1 MEKVKMPRV
10 RFVFDRKK
18 TANKTNK
25 KGLIEVEVYFNA
37 KRTYFSTGMSVFKD
51 QWKKDTII
59 GLQSQIEDNEYIGS
73 IKTILQDAVNN
84 QFKETQSVNFDE
96 LRKIFVKS
104 KQEDKTSAPTFL
116 DFMKERM
123 QSRAMAYG
131 TWKQHQSVYHV
142 LTEWGKI
149 KTFEDLTQGNILLW
163 NELSIKNSKTGKPIE
178 TYHKVLKIYI
188 GEVIKF
194 ASDPKSGITLP
205 KDFRNP
211 YDGFTIKKDRS
222 VKHAFLT
229 IEELDRWRNIK
240 LPTPDIE
247 KARDMFV
254 FCTFTL
260 VAFADLKNFNPNNV
274 YTSNGGL
281 RYDGKR
287 VKTGE
292 KFHITI
298 FKPVQDIL
306 RKYNGVPLMD
316 EHVYNRYLKDI
327 ACLCNIT
334 KTITTHCA
342 RVTGAC
348 YMLAKGVPLKYIQDA
363 LGHKTIRQTAEYA
376 KAVKTE
382 VDKEFDRVN
391 ADL

>member
-10 RFVFDRKK
+10 RFIYDRKK
-18 TANKTNK
+18 TANKTSK

-59 GLQSQIEDNEYIGS
+59 GLQSQIEDNKYIGS

-116 DFMKERM
+116 DFMTERM
-123 QSRAMAYG
+123 QTRPMAYG
-131 TWKQHQSVYHV
+131 TWKQHRSVLNV
-142 LTEWGKI
+142 LTDWGKI
-149 KTFEDLTQGNILLW
+149 RTFEDLTPGNIKLW
-163 NELSIKNSKTGKPIE
+163 DELSIKNSKTGKSIE
-178 TYHKVLKIYI
+178 VYHKVLRIYI
-188 GEVIKF
+188 KEAITF
-194 ASDPKSGITLP
+194 ADTLNLP

-211 YDGFTIKKDRS
+211 YDGFTIKRDRS

-240 LPTPDIE
+240 LPTPDIK

-254 FCTFTL
+254 FCAFTG
-260 VAFADLKNFNPNNV
+260 VAFADMKNFNPDNI
-274 YTSNGGL
+274 YTNNGGL
-281 RYDGKR
+281 RYDGER

-348 YMLAKGVPLKYIQDA
+348 YMLAKGVPLKYIQEF

>member
-1 MEKVKMPRV
+1 MEDFTTAKMPRV
-10 RFVFDRKK
+10 RVIFDRKK
-18 TANKTNK
+18 KATANKV
-25 KGLIEVEVYFNA
+25 GWVEIEIYYDGRRAVIA
-37 KRTYFSTGMSVFKD
+37 TGVSLFKD
-51 QWKKDTII
+51 QWKKDNIV
-59 GLQSQIEDNEYIGS
+59 GRQDSLLLMQKIEDTKRLI
-73 IKTILQDAVNN
+73 T
-84 QFKETQSVNFDE
+84 KELDRQ
-96 LRKIFVKS
+96 LY
-104 KQEDKTSAPTFL
+104 EDKHIDINSVRQIFIKKKEEEEQKPASPDFL
-116 DFMKERM
+116 LFMQERM
-123 QSRAMAYG
+123 NKRPMSEG
-131 TWKQHQSVYHV
+131 TWKGHRSIYHV
-142 LTEWGKI
+142 LKEWGKI
-149 KTFEDLTQGNILLW
+149 KTFQDLTPGNIKLW
-163 NELSIKNSKTGKPIE
+163 DELSVKNSKSGKPN
-178 TYHKVLKIYI
+178 TNYHKVLKIYI
-188 GEVIKF
+188 RE
-194 ASDPKSGITLP
+194 AITFGHIS
-205 KDFRNP
+205 KDNNP
-211 YDGFTIKKDRS
+211 YDGFKIKRDRS

-229 IEELDRWRNIK
+229 IEELDRWRKIK
-240 LPTPDIE
+240 LPTADID

-254 FCTFTL
+254 FCAFTG
-260 VAFADLKNFNPNNV
+260 VAFADMKNFNPDNIYIN
-274 YTSNGGL
+274 NGGL
-281 RYDGKR
+281 RYDGER

-348 YMLAKGVPLKYIQDA
+348 YMLAKGVPLKYIQEF

>member
-1 MEKVKMPRV
+1 MEDFTTAKMPRV
-10 RFVFDRKK
+10 RVIFDRKK
-18 TANKTNK
+18 KATANKV
-25 KGLIEVEVYFNA
+25 GWVEIEIYYDGRRAVIA
-37 KRTYFSTGMSVFKD
+37 TGVSLFKD
-51 QWKKDTII
+51 QWKKDNIV
-59 GLQSQIEDNEYIGS
+59 GRQDSLLLMQKIEDTKRLI
-73 IKTILQDAVNN
+73 T
-84 QFKETQSVNFDE
+84 KELDRQ
-96 LRKIFVKS
+96 LY
-104 KQEDKTSAPTFL
+104 EDKHIDINSVRQIFIKKKEEEEQKPASPDFL
-116 DFMKERM
+116 LFMQERM
-123 QSRAMAYG
+123 NKRPMSEG
-131 TWKQHQSVYHV
+131 TWKGHRSIYHV
-142 LTEWGKI
+142 LKEWGKI
-149 KTFEDLTQGNILLW
+149 KTFQDLTPGNIKLW
-163 NELSIKNSKTGKPIE
+163 DELSVKNSKSGKPN
-178 TYHKVLKIYI
+178 TNYHKVLKIYI
-188 GEVIKF
+188 RE
-194 ASDPKSGITLP
+194 AITFGHIS
-205 KDFRNP
+205 KDNNP
-211 YDGFTIKKDRS
+211 YDGFKIKRDRS

-229 IEELDRWRNIK
+229 IEELDRWRKIK
-240 LPTPDIE
+240 LPTADID

-254 FCTFTL
+254 FCAFTG
-260 VAFADLKNFNPNNV
+260 VAFADMKNFNPDNI
-274 YTSNGGL
+274 YTNNGGL
-281 RYDGKR
+281 RYDGER

-348 YMLAKGVPLKYIQDA
+348 YMLAKGVPLKYIQEF

>member
-10 RFVFDRKK
+10 RFIYDRKK
-18 TANKTNK
+18 TANKTSK

-59 GLQSQIEDNEYIGS
+59 GLQSQIEDNKYIGS

-123 QSRAMAYG
+123 QTRPMAYG
-131 TWKQHQSVYHV
+131 TWKQHRSVLNV
-142 LTEWGKI
+142 LTDWGKI
-149 KTFEDLTQGNILLW
+149 RTFEDLTPGNIKLW
-163 NELSIKNSKTGKPIE
+163 DELSIKNSKTGKSIE
-178 TYHKVLKIYI
+178 VYHKVLRIYI
-188 GEVIKF
+188 KEAITF
-194 ASDPKSGITLP
+194 ADTLNLP

-211 YDGFTIKKDRS
+211 YDGFKIVRDRS

-229 IEELDRWRNIK
+229 IEELDRWRKIT
-240 LPTPDIE
+240 LPSPDIE

-254 FCTFTL
+254 FCAFTG
-260 VAFADLKNFNPNNV
+260 VAFADMKNFNPDNIYIN
-274 YTSNGGL
+274 NGGL

-298 FKPVQDIL
+298 MRPIQDIL

-348 YMLAKGVPLKYIQDA
+348 YMLAKGVPLKYIQEF

-376 KAVKTE
+376 KVVKAE

>member
-51 QWKKDTII
+51 QWKKDAII
-59 GLQSQIEDNEYIGS
+59 GLQTMMEDNKFINS
-73 IKTILQDAVNN
+73 CKTILQDAVNN

-96 LRKIFVKS
+96 LRKIFVKN
-104 KQEDKTSAPTFL
+104 KQEDKPSAPTFL

-123 QSRAMAYG
+123 QARPMAFG
-131 TWKQHQSVYHV
+131 TWKQHRSVLNV
-142 LTEWGKI
+142 LTDWGKI
-149 KTFEDLTQGNILLW
+149 RTFADLTPGNIKLW
-163 NELSIKNSKTGKPIE
+163 DELSIKNSKTGKSIE
-178 TYHKVLKIYI
+178 VYHKVLRIYVKEAI
-188 GEVIKF
+188 TF
-194 ASDPKSGITLP
+194 ADTLNLP

-211 YDGFTIKKDRS
+211 YDGFTIKKDRT

-229 IEELDRWRNIK
+229 IEELDRWRKIK
-240 LPTPDIE
+240 LPTADID

-254 FCTFTL
+254 FCAFTG
-260 VAFADLKNFNPNNV
+260 VAFADMKNFNPDNIYIN
-274 YTSNGGL
+274 NGGL
-281 RYDGKR
+281 RYDGER

-348 YMLAKGVPLKYIQDA
+348 YMLAKGVPLKYIQEF
-363 LGHKTIRQTAEYA
+363 LGHKSIRQTAEYA

>member
-18 TANKTNK
+18 TANKTSK

-51 QWKKDTII
+51 QWKKDAII
-59 GLQSQIEDNEYIGS
+59 GLQTMIEDNKFINSY
-73 IKTILQDAVNN
+73 KTILQDAVNN

-104 KQEDKTSAPTFL
+104 KQEDKPSAPTFL
-116 DFMKERM
+116 DFMTERM
-123 QSRAMAYG
+123 QARPMAYG
-131 TWKQHQSVYHV
+131 TWKQHRSVLNV
-142 LTEWGKI
+142 LKDWGKI
-149 KTFEDLTQGNILLW
+149 KTFEDLTPGNIKLW
-163 NELSIKNSKTGKPIE
+163 DELSIKNSKTGKSIE
-178 TYHKVLKIYI
+178 VYHKVLRIYVKEAI
-188 GEVIKF
+188 TF
-194 ASDPKSGITLP
+194 ADTLNLP

-211 YDGFTIKKDRS
+211 YDGFTIKRDRT

-229 IEELDRWRNIK
+229 IEELDRWRKIT
-240 LPTPDIE
+240 LPSPDIE

-254 FCTFTL
+254 FCAFTG
-260 VAFADLKNFNPNNV
+260 VAFVDMKNFNPDNIYIN
-274 YTSNGGL
+274 NGGL
-281 RYDGKR
+281 RYDGER

-298 FKPVQDIL
+298 MRPIQDIL

-348 YMLAKGVPLKYIQDA
+348 YMLAKGVPLKYIQEF

>member
-59 GLQSQIEDNEYIGS
+59 GLQSQIEDNEYISS
-73 IKTILQDAVNN
+73 IKTIIQDAVNN

-104 KQEDKTSAPTFL
+104 KQEDKPSAPTFL
-116 DFMKERM
+116 DFMTERM
-123 QSRAMAYG
+123 QTRPMAYG
-131 TWKQHQSVYHV
+131 TWKQHRSVLNV
-142 LTEWGKI
+142 LTDWGKI
-149 KTFEDLTQGNILLW
+149 RTFEDLTPGNIKLW
-163 NELSIKNSKTGKPIE
+163 DELSIKNSKTGKSIE
-178 TYHKVLKIYI
+178 VYHKVLRIYI
-188 GEVIKF
+188 KEAITF
-194 ASDPKSGITLP
+194 ADTLNLP

-211 YDGFTIKKDRS
+211 YDGFTIKRDRS

-240 LPTPDIE
+240 LPSPDIE

-254 FCTFTL
+254 FCAFTG
-260 VAFADLKNFNPNNV
+260 VAFADMKNFNPDNIYIN
-274 YTSNGGL
+274 NGGL

-298 FKPVQDIL
+298 MRPIQDIL

-348 YMLAKGVPLKYIQDA
+348 YMLAKGVPLKYIQEF

>member
-18 TANKTNK
+18 TANKTSK

-59 GLQSQIEDNEYIGS
+59 GLQSQIEDNKYIGS

-116 DFMKERM
+116 DFMTERM
-123 QSRAMAYG
+123 QTRPMAYG
-131 TWKQHQSVYHV
+131 TWKQHRSVLNV
-142 LTEWGKI
+142 LTDWGKI
-149 KTFEDLTQGNILLW
+149 RTFEDLTPGNIKLW
-163 NELSIKNSKTGKPIE
+163 DELSIKNSKTGKSIE
-178 TYHKVLKIYI
+178 VYHKVLRIYI
-188 GEVIKF
+188 KEAITF
-194 ASDPKSGITLP
+194 ADTLNLP

-211 YDGFTIKKDRS
+211 YDGFTIKRDRT

-240 LPTPDIE
+240 LPSPDIE

-254 FCTFTL
+254 FCAFTG
-260 VAFADLKNFNPNNV
+260 VAFADMKNFNPDNI
-274 YTSNGGL
+274 YTNNGGL
-281 RYDGKR
+281 RYDGER

-298 FKPVQDIL
+298 FRPVQEIL
-306 RKYNGVPLMD
+306 KKYNGVPLMD

-348 YMLAKGVPLKYIQDA
+348 YMLAKGVPLKYIQEF

>member
-59 GLQSQIEDNEYIGS
+59 GLQSQIEDNNFIGS
-73 IKTILQDAVNN
+73 IKTILQEAVNK
-84 QFKETQSVNFDE
+84 QFKENQSVNFDE
-96 LRKIFVKS
+96 LRKIYAKS
-104 KQEDKTSAPTFL
+104 RQSEKPSTPTFL
-116 DFMKERM
+116 DFMQKRM
-123 QSRAMAYG
+123 QTRPMAYG
-131 TWKQHQSVYHV
+131 TWKQHKSVLNV
-142 LTEWGKI
+142 LKDWGKI
-149 KTFEDLTQGNILLW
+149 RTFEDLTPGNIKLW
-163 NELSIKNSKTGKPIE
+163 DELSIKNSKTGKPIE
-178 TYHKVLKIYI
+178 TYHKVMKIYVR
-188 GEVIKF
+188 E
-194 ASDPKSGITLP
+194 AITFGHIS
-205 KDFRNP
+205 KDNNP
-211 YDGFTIKKDRS
+211 YDGFKIKRDRT
-222 VKHAFLT
+222 VKHSFLT
-229 IEELDRWRNIK
+229 IEELDRWRKIT
-240 LPTPDIE
+240 LPTADIE

-254 FCTFTL
+254 FCAFTG
-260 VAFADLKNFNPNNV
+260 VAFADMKNFNPDNI
-274 YTSNGGL
+274 YTDNGGL
-281 RYDGKR
+281 RYDGER

-292 KFHITI
+292 KFHLTI
-298 FKPVQDIL
+298 FRPVQEIL
-306 RKYNGVPLMD
+306 KKYNGVPLMD

-327 ACLCNIT
+327 ACLCYIT
-334 KTITTHCA
+334 KNITTHCA

-348 YMLAKGVPLKYIQDA
+348 YMLAKGVPLKYIQEF